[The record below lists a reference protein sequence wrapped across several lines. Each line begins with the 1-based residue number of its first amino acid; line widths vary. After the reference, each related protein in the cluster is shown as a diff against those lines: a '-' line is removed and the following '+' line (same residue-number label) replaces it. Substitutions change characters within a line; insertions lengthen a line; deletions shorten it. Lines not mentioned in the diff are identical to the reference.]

1 MESLTLLFVIFAALA
16 LMLVFVSL
24 RWARDGRGRT
34 FILALFALL
43 LPAAYAAPASLLGR
57 AKPVT
62 LEWLGTKVPE
72 ATVLSATFKEND
84 AIYLTLLWTQAP
96 NLYKLPWNAKMAE
109 QLQQAMREAD
119 RNGTH
124 PMMKLPFE
132 QSWDDREPRFYA
144 LPQPKM
150 PDKPN
155 EGMGIEFQHPG
166 QRT

>member
-1 MESLTLLFVIFAALA
+1 MESLTLLFIVFAALA
-16 LMLVFVSL
+16 LILVLVSL
-24 RWARDGRGRT
+24 RWSRNGHGRVV
-34 FILALFALL
+34 ILVLFALL

-62 LEWLGTKVPE
+62 LEWLGAKVQE
-72 ATVLSATFKEND
+72 ATVLSATFQEND
-84 AIYLTLLWTQAP
+84 AIYLTLLWQQAP
-96 NLYKLPWNAKMAE
+96 NLYKLPWNPKMAE

-155 EGMGIEFQHPG
+155 EGGGVEFQHPG